1 MLIIYLRMISCLAS
15 INVRRLYFV
24 LFLIAIIESKYMY
37 ILCAIPFSGYFTLQW
52 FKLLFLFLL
61 LFFFFFYFF
70 LSYLIVVVVAVVVIV
85 VVVVV
90 VVDAT
95 YNYSNVNN
103 SIVLMKK
110 HAKRCS
116 EIKLSR
122 SMYLVQ

>member
-1 MLIIYLRMISCLAS
+1 MISCLAS

-37 ILCAIPFSGYFTLQW
+37 ILCAIPFSGYFTLRW

-61 LFFFFFYFF
+61 LFSSSFTF
-70 LSYLIVVVVAVVVIV
+70 SNLIVV

-95 YNYSNVNN
+95 YTLSNVNN
-103 SIVLMKK
+103 SIVLVTK
-110 HAKRCS
+110 HAKGCS